1 MKCPPAICAVYVTAF
16 LLCNFNKN
24 KKVFK
29 FALFFAFLNPYPLRD
44 VFSRAPWQLN
54 DRPKVIRLCDDMSK
68 ATPRWDSGT
77 GTISGKTAKRD
88 FWYMLMKLLYRQN
101 KSHYRRKNHWKSTRK
116 ATLKRSVIVIPRM
129 TKSKKTEWSLFL
141 NDRNRICYNELC
153 RRCVNDCKQS
163 FRVVVISCN
172 YVSKRSVKNSG

>member
-1 MKCPPAICAVYVTAF
+1 MPTKWRVF
-16 LLCNFNKN
+16 LCNDTKFQLFEKSFEKTYKN
-24 KKVFK
+24 RRFK
-29 FALFFAFLNPYPLRD
+29 SHPLRD

-129 TKSKKTEWSLFL
+129 TKSKKSEWSLFL
-141 NDRNRICYNELC
+141 NERNRICYNELC
-153 RRCVNDCKQS
+153 RRCVNNCKQS
-163 FRVVVISCN
+163 FRAVVISCN
-172 YVSKRSVKNSG
+172 YVSKRSVKDSG